1 MFRDCFGPASREVR
15 GSLRMFVFLW
25 VVVLVFGAAGI
36 VGARAHSWY
45 PLTPADHPPCFWAPG
60 VQG

>member
-1 MFRDCFGPASREVR
+1 
-15 GSLRMFVFLW
+15 MFVFLW